1 MAAGGTGG
9 HDTEAFGRAMQALM
23 LAALIPANFEPFLKK
38 VLAVLSGPGALG
50 RRASLAI
57 VLNGKCGPSASVFRN
72 TPLSDRKKVISGAM
86 KSYGA
91 DRSVCFS
98 AGIQAGGKRCGRLLA
113 RASARPADHAAAFR
127 LVETA
132 AKIVAAR
139 IENENRDADL
149 AFERDISSSVKL
161 IEEIYLSY
169 PGISMEE
176 ISRALLDEARRMT
189 GSSLGFAGHTGRD
202 RAELVIPAF
211 SAEAFSAASRPR
223 PLVLNGAKGLWGWVL
238 KRKKPLLANDAQ
250 ADRRACGTPY
260 GHIRIRKFLGV
271 PAMSGRKLL
280 GMIALANPAGDYSAG
295 DLAAAQKLARVYAM
309 ILQRKLAE
317 EKQKEED
324 TRFRTIINS
333 TKDIIFSAD
342 MRGRITY
349 VSPRVEDYG
358 YSQQELL
365 GRGITDFSHP
375 EDREFTVK
383 ALANAVKTGRT
394 LPILPYRLRRK
405 DGTYAY
411 VEQKSGIVFK
421 EGRPLYFTGVIRDV
435 TEQRETERL
444 LRESEFLMRMVF
456 DTARDPIFIKDMN
469 GMYVKA
475 NKACADLLKTTPE
488 AMIGRSDSDF
498 FPPEAAAEI
507 FRTDSEVVRTGR
519 SVSLNN
525 MHPFPAGGRYVN
537 IVKTPLKSSS
547 GQTLGLLG
555 IARDVTDLKRMEGE
569 LALAKAAEAV
579 SSVARPMAH
588 DFNNALA
595 AINGYATLI
604 DDELTAGSPIKP
616 EISRIIEAVKRAA
629 ELTSKFQDF
638 ARNPKIKSS
647 GEAGEKKGTQN

>member
-1 MAAGGTGG
+1 
-9 HDTEAFGRAMQALM
+9 MQALL
-23 LAALIPANFEPFLKK
+23 LAAFMPANFEPFLKK
-38 VLAVLSGPGALG
+38 ILAVLAGPGALG
-50 RRASLAI
+50 RRASLAL
-57 VLNGKCGPSASVFRN
+57 VLNGKCGPSAAIFHN
-72 TPLSDRKKVISGAM
+72 TPPADRKRIISGAE

-91 DRSVCFS
+91 GGVRFS
-98 AGIQAGGKRCGRLLA
+98 AGIKAGGKRCGRILA
-113 RASARPADHAAAFR
+113 RADRKQADRAEVFR

-132 AKIVAAR
+132 ARIVAAR
-139 IENENRDADL
+139 IEGENRDSDL

-169 PGISMEE
+169 PGISIEE

-189 GSSLGFAGHTGRD
+189 GSAFGFAGYTGRE
-202 RAELVIPAF
+202 AGELVIPAF
-211 SAEAFSAASRPR
+211 SAEAISAVSRPR
-223 PLVLNGAKGLWGWVL
+223 PLVLRGFRGLWGWVL
-238 KRKKPLLANDAQ
+238 KRKKPLLTNDAR
-250 ADRRACGTPY
+250 ADKRSCGTPY
-260 GHIRIRKFLGV
+260 GHMKVRKFLGV

-280 GMIALANPAGDYSAG
+280 GVLALANPPGDYSAG

-324 TRFRTIINS
+324 TRFQTIINS
-333 TKDIIFSAD
+333 TKDVIFTAD
-342 MRGRITY
+342 MRGNITY
-349 VSPRVEDYG
+349 VSPRAEDFG
-358 YSQQELL
+358 YAQEELL
-365 GRGITDFSHP
+365 GRNVTDFAHP

-383 ALANAVKTGRT
+383 ALANSVKTGRT
-394 LPILPYRLRRK
+394 LPIIPYRLRRK
-405 DGTYAY
+405 DGTYVY
-411 VEQKSGIVFK
+411 VEQKSGIVLK
-421 EGRPLYFTGVIRDV
+421 DSRPLYFTGVIRDV

-456 DTARDPIFIKDMN
+456 DTAKDPIFIKDMN

-475 NKACADLLKTTPE
+475 NKACAALLKTTPE
-488 AMIGRSDSDF
+488 AMIGRTDSDF
-498 FPPEAAAEI
+498 FPPAAAADI

-519 SVSLNN
+519 SLSLNN

-537 IVKTPLKSSS
+537 IVKTPLRSSS
-547 GQTLGLLG
+547 GQTIGLLG

-579 SSVARPMAH
+579 SNVARPMAH

-604 DDELTAGSPIKP
+604 DDELAADSPIKQ

-629 ELTSKFQDF
+629 ELTSRFQDF
-638 ARNPKIKSS
+638 ARNPKIKAP
-647 GEAGEKKGTQN
+647 GEAGEKKGDAG